1 MENVQPNTGLGE
13 SLIKHAFLNQYN
25 LILLGGMA
33 LFALASGSVAPLL
46 LAAVGELVWLL
57 VGAQSAWFKSWVGGQ
72 GRLREEQSWRNK
84 VEATATGIDPNAA
97 ARLRLMGGALLE
109 VALLTGERNQ
119 PEFSAAVNVR
129 LDSLLQSYAALAA
142 AHQRLVRL
150 MGAGGSDVV
159 EAEIIR
165 LSRAL
170 AEEKDATVR
179 ISLRQAVALSQ
190 RRLKRF
196 EQVETLGRDL
206 AVKMSTF
213 ESSVEFVRAEL
224 GGGEPEG
231 EVLAALDEIQGAA
244 RFNPEYEAEATRA
257 LGDRRTISGMYPLPR
272 QSESQ

>member
-1 MENVQPNTGLGE
+1 MENVQPNTSVSE
-13 SLIKHAFLNQYN
+13 SLVKHAFLNQYN

-33 LFALASGSVAPLL
+33 VFALASGSVVPLL
-46 LAAVGELVWLL
+46 LAAAAELVWLL
-57 VGAQSAWFKSWVGGQ
+57 VGAQSAWFKNWVGGQ
-72 GRLREEQSWRNK
+72 GRLRDEQSWRNK
-84 VEATATGIDPNAA
+84 VEATAAGIDPNAA
-97 ARLRLMGGALLE
+97 ARLRLMGGALME
-109 VALLTGERNQ
+109 VALLAVERKQ
-119 PEFSAAVNVR
+119 PEFSSAVNVR
-129 LDSLLQSYAALAA
+129 LDNLLQSYAALAA

-150 MGAGGSDVV
+150 MGAGGSEVV

-179 ISLRQAVALSQ
+179 ISLRQAIALSQ

-231 EVLAALDEIQGAA
+231 EVLAALDEMQGSA

-257 LGDRRTISGMYPLPR
+257 LGDRRTTSGMFPIVR
-272 QSESQ
+272 KSDGQ